1 MKKISI
7 LIVAVLLFSLT
18 ACGSDASSSVV
29 KTSSSANEQTVEVI
43 KNSVSKINTGS
54 LDLPHKMADENA
66 DDISNMLAK
75 YKYSEGSTDCLFD
88 YSINIGGRY
97 FKYHS
102 DCGVVVEVL
111 PKSSPDSVMPDA
123 HLTEISRKLLD
134 DDKAKLDKIIEK
146 TLSDSEQEGHIV
158 DNSVT
163 IINDG
168 VGNLPYEMF
177 QKNADIIYDIL
188 EDYEFSESSSD
199 CIYDYVINLG
209 GRHLTYHS
217 ECGTLSEFTFTQ
229 SSVCAMPSCMKENIC
244 KLGDNDRQILNEI
257 IIDTIS
263 KDVGDG
269 ESFNAKIIKF
279 YENSMLVATTEPNQS
294 ADLVTVPYDNTGNLK
309 VGDEVKI
316 IFDGYYMESYPAQI
330 AKPKQILLLS
340 RGDDLTGLYLNV
352 ITDLLA
358 HDMALNENCE
368 LIALDLDMAENLTS
382 AEKSAIAQLVWEQQ
396 GVYCITLSKEQLEK
410 EGYIKEGHFEKGLL
424 ISVSNFE
431 YAVCRPNFKFNILKY
446 KAPLAAYMFTDVVV
460 TMSEDIGTY
469 KYEIGAHAVS

>member
-1 MKKISI
+1 
-7 LIVAVLLFSLT
+7 
-18 ACGSDASSSVV
+18 
-29 KTSSSANEQTVEVI
+29 
-43 KNSVSKINTGS
+43 
-54 LDLPHKMADENA
+54 
-66 DDISNMLAK
+66 
-75 YKYSEGSTDCLFD
+75 
-88 YSINIGGRY
+88 
-97 FKYHS
+97 
-102 DCGVVVEVL
+102 
-111 PKSSPDSVMPDA
+111 
-123 HLTEISRKLLD
+123 
-134 DDKAKLDKIIEK
+134 
-146 TLSDSEQEGHIV
+146 
-158 DNSVT
+158 
-163 IINDG
+163 
-168 VGNLPYEMF
+168 
-177 QKNADIIYDIL
+177 
-188 EDYEFSESSSD
+188 
-199 CIYDYVINLG
+199 
-209 GRHLTYHS
+209 
-217 ECGTLSEFTFTQ
+217 
-229 SSVCAMPSCMKENIC
+229 AMPSCMKENIC

-263 KDVGDG
+263 KDIGDG

-309 VGDEVKI
+309 VGDEIKI

-330 AKPKQILLLS
+330 AKPNKILLLS

-368 LIALDLDMAENLTS
+368 LIALDLDNALNLSS

-446 KAPLAAYMFTDVVV
+446 KAPLAAYIFTDVVV